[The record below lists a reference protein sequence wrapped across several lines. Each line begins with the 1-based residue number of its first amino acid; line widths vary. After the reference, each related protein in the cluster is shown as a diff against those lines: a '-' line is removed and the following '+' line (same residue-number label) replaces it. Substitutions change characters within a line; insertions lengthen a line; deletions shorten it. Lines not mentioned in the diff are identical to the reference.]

1 VAKTKFIIKIIFS
14 SNRELNASPTGTQQL
29 PLGQHSQ
36 VIVELIFRIINPVI
50 SNETDK
56 TSTDPDPAV
65 LFHLTWI
72 FAGMNLIDQLL
83 SKCKP
88 STSSSTDETV
98 SEFTLDSELPPT
110 PPPKTK
116 AKRGHE
122 SKPRNPLLPPCY
134 IHTAGLKRTA
144 KNKNHAASPTGH
156 SARGPGGMALLGRP
170 P

>member
-1 VAKTKFIIKIIFS
+1 M
-14 SNRELNASPTGTQQL
+14 
-29 PLGQHSQ
+29 
-36 VIVELIFRIINPVI
+36 IVELIFRIINPII

-56 TSTDPDPAV
+56 TRTGPGPAV

-116 AKRGHE
+116 AKRAHK

-134 IHTAGLKRTA
+134 IHTAEEIRAAGSLLPPGSPSPGCPSSGLKWTA
-144 KNKNHAASPTGH
+144 KNKKHATSPTGH
-156 SARGPGGMALLGRP
+156 SARGPGGVALLGRP
-170 P
+170 PQDKNNFCPL